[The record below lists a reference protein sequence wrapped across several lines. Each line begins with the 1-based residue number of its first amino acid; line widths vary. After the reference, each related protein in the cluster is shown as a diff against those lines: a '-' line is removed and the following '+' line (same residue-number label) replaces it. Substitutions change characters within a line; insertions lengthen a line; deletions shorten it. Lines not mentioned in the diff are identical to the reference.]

1 MRGTRAEAI
10 RRLRLGDIKKVLR
23 SRYGHI
29 LPDDDAGRADLELL
43 LDVVSFVPDSGNRM
57 KYQIEIWAPWMGA
70 QESFHLIAAVQRKP
84 DYLRKITAA
93 DLGAKLNLTWNER
106 QKLSI
111 RTISAVGLT
120 QEFAERRKERR
131 REKARDR
138 KARQRRKAGAK
149 SRIAYRSTALAHLKP
164 WERQGISR
172 ATWYRRRE
180 TVRKTSASRNKL
192 LDSSVTNLSQVSVER
207 ERNSRKRVAG

>member
-1 MRGTRAEAI
+1 MAKRG
-10 RRLRLGDIKKVLR
+10 
-23 SRYGHI
+23 
-29 LPDDDAGRADLELL
+29 
-43 LDVVSFVPDSGNRM
+43 
-57 KYQIEIWAPWMGA
+57 
-70 QESFHLIAAVQRKP
+70 
-84 DYLRKITAA
+84 
-93 DLGAKLNLTWNER
+93 GAKLNLTWNER

-120 QEFAERRKERR
+120 PEESAERRKERR

-172 ATWYRRRE
+172 ATRYRRRE
-180 TVRKTSASRNKL
+180 TVRETSASRNKL

-207 ERNSRKRVAG
+207 ERNSRKREWQGRKEEKEGSTSFALMHACLDQRD